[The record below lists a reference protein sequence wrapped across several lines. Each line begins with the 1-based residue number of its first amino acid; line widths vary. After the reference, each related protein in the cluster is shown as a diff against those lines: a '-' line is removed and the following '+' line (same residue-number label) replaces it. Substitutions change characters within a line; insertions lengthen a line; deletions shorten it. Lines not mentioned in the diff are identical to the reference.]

1 MAAFKVDVIAKP
13 NGFVVAISG
22 RAGGPECEALEEQFN
37 KLVGLKPSLIVLDM
51 NGLEYISS
59 MGLSA
64 LIRLHRN
71 MKETGGKVRM
81 AAVPP
86 VVLTLLQAAKLD
98 NLIPIFMST
107 DQALA

>member
-1 MAAFKVDVIAKP
+1 
-13 NGFVVAISG
+13 
-22 RAGGPECEALEEQFN
+22 
-37 KLVGLKPSLIVLDM
+37 
-51 NGLEYISS
+51 
-59 MGLSA
+59 
-64 LIRLHRN
+64 
-71 MKETGGKVRM
+71 M